1 MAQGGIRVKLDL
13 SDFVMDVGARRWML
27 ITPGKMV
34 TVGDLLEKLRG
45 EYGQV
50 GEEDNLTVFLEE
62 QFLVPPWEPLNI
74 LKEGDLLRVT
84 LSRGGGNLHEPPN
97 AKRRRVEAGAG
108 EKTKANQ
115 EKPESKDVS
124 SKGPV
129 KKGKGIENPKKVS
142 SNDSSSSSDSSS
154 EEEVKAPSKSL
165 NKTSDNKKQ
174 GVPIKL
180 TEAQP
185 SSSSD
190 SSDSSDEEE
199 DGGKANV
206 VTEKSKL
213 LPPTNVLPKAQV
225 ATQQS
230 KVTSSS
236 SDDSSSD
243 EDESPKNK
251 LSSKAAESTK
261 STSGKRAEP
270 TPACTKSSS
279 SSSSSEEEEEENTT
293 KSNPI
298 KGQPAVNGL
307 NNGTGDVQN
316 KKKRKR
322 KRKPK
327 NKNKLSLDQIPDF
340 GPPIQPD
347 PAFAKK
353 AEVEKKNGHQR
364 FEEEVENM
372 EVEEEEAE
380 NISAEAM
387 QALYNKSV
395 SVPPVATL
403 PAAAGSPGL
412 SQLKPIHT
420 PKSITANGSVSCEE
434 ALLASQD
441 QRVVSNGNVANKVK
455 APPRVVFR
463 PRALDVAQLRQPIQV
478 ERGSASSRF
487 QLSTSTTAPTGME
500 ALLNCQG
507 QVFSKDG
514 SEASAVNSAVKER
527 DYSSFPPLSA
537 VPGVGAVVAFKVME
551 LSADYTPGVS
561 AYKEGKV
568 LAVEG
573 QKLSIELVA
582 GIIRRSG
589 RFELGEE
596 EVVEKNVEHNMRDLI
611 EPVLVKQ
618 A

>member
-97 AKRRRVEAGAG
+97 AKRRRMEASAG
-108 EKTKANQ
+108 EKTKANR
-115 EKPESKDVS
+115 EKPQSKDTS
-124 SKGPV
+124 SKGAV
-129 KKGKGIENPKKVS
+129 KQGKSIENPKKVPS
-142 SNDSSSSSDSSS
+142 DESSSSSASSS
-154 EEEVKAPSKSL
+154 EEEARAPSKSL
-165 NKTSDNKKQ
+165 NKTSDDKKQ
-174 GVPIKL
+174 GVPNKL
-180 TEAQP
+180 TEAQQ

-199 DGGKANV
+199 DGEKAYV
-206 VTEKSKL
+206 AAEKSKL
-213 LPPTNVLPKAQV
+213 LPPTNVLPKVQV

-236 SDDSSSD
+236 SEDSSSD

-251 LSSKAAESTK
+251 LSTAKVAESTR
-261 STSGKRAEP
+261 SISGKRAEP
-270 TPACTKSSS
+270 TPACKSSS

-327 NKNKLSLDQIPDF
+327 NKNKLSLDQVPDF

-380 NISAEAM
+380 NISVEAM

-395 SVPPVATL
+395 SVPPVATM
-403 PAAAGSPGL
+403 PAGSPSL
-412 SQLKPIHT
+412 NQVKPLHT
-420 PKSITANGSVSCEE
+420 PKGITANGSVSCEE

-441 QRVVSNGNVANKVK
+441 QRVVSNGNVASKVK

-463 PRALDVAQLRQPIQV
+463 PRALDVAQLRQPIQA

-537 VPGVGAVVAFKVME
+537 VPGVGAVVAYKVME

>member
-84 LSRGGGNLHEPPN
+84 LSRGGNLHEPPN
-97 AKRRRVEAGAG
+97 AKKRRMEAGAG
-108 EKTKANQ
+108 EKAKANR
-115 EKPESKDVS
+115 EKPQSIDAS

-129 KKGKGIENPKKVS
+129 KQGKSIENPKKVPS
-142 SNDSSSSSDSSS
+142 GESSSSSEPSS
-154 EEEVKAPSKSL
+154 EEEVRPPIKSL
-165 NKTSDNKKQ
+165 NKTSDNNKQ
-174 GVPIKL
+174 GVPKKL
-180 TEAQP
+180 TEAQQ

-206 VTEKSKL
+206 AAEKSKL
-213 LPPTNVLPKAQV
+213 LPPTNVLPKVQV

-236 SDDSSSD
+236 SEDSSSD
-243 EDESPKNK
+243 EDESPKKK
-251 LSSKAAESTK
+251 LSPAKAAESTK
-261 STSGKRAEP
+261 SISVKRAEP
-270 TPACTKSSS
+270 TPACKSSS
-279 SSSSSEEEEEENTT
+279 SSSSTEEEEENTT
-293 KSNPI
+293 KSNPM

-372 EVEEEEAE
+372 EVEEEEVE

-387 QALYNKSV
+387 KALYNKSV
-395 SVPPVATL
+395 SVPPVATM
-403 PAAAGSPGL
+403 PAGSPSL
-412 SQLKPIHT
+412 NQVKPLHT

-441 QRVVSNGNVANKVK
+441 QRVASNGSVASKVK

>member
-74 LKEGDLLRVT
+74 LKEDDLLRVT

-97 AKRRRVEAGAG
+97 AKKRRMEAGAG
-108 EKTKANQ
+108 EKAKANR
-115 EKPESKDVS
+115 EKPQSIDAS

-129 KKGKGIENPKKVS
+129 KQGKSIENPKKVPS
-142 SNDSSSSSDSSS
+142 GESSSSSEPSS
-154 EEEVKAPSKSL
+154 EEEVRAPIKSL
-165 NKTSDNKKQ
+165 NKTSDNNKQ
-174 GVPIKL
+174 GVPKKL
-180 TEAQP
+180 TEAQQ

-206 VTEKSKL
+206 AAEKSKL
-213 LPPTNVLPKAQV
+213 LPPTNILPKVQV

-236 SDDSSSD
+236 SEDSSSD
-243 EDESPKNK
+243 EDESPKKK
-251 LSSKAAESTK
+251 LSPAKAAESTK
-261 STSGKRAEP
+261 SISVKRAEP
-270 TPACTKSSS
+270 TPACKSSS
-279 SSSSSEEEEEENTT
+279 SSSSTEEEEENTT
-293 KSNPI
+293 KSNPM

-372 EVEEEEAE
+372 EVEEEEVE

-387 QALYNKSV
+387 KALYNKSV
-395 SVPPVATL
+395 SVPPVATM
-403 PAAAGSPGL
+403 PAGSPSL
-412 SQLKPIHT
+412 NQVKPLHT

-441 QRVVSNGNVANKVK
+441 QRVASNGNVASKVK

>member
-84 LSRGGGNLHEPPN
+84 LSRGGSNLDEPPN
-97 AKRRRVEAGAG
+97 AKRRRMEAGAG
-108 EKTKANQ
+108 EKAKANR
-115 EKPESKDVS
+115 EKPQSKDAS

-129 KKGKGIENPKKVS
+129 KKGKSIENPKKVPS
-142 SNDSSSSSDSSS
+142 GESSSSSDSSS
-154 EEEVKAPSKSL
+154 EEEARAPIKSL

-174 GVPIKL
+174 GVPKKL
-180 TEAQP
+180 TDAQQ

-199 DGGKANV
+199 DGEKAYV
-206 VTEKSKL
+206 AAEKSKL
-213 LPPTNVLPKAQV
+213 LPPTNVLPKVQV

-236 SDDSSSD
+236 SEDSSSD

-251 LSSKAAESTK
+251 LSTAKVAESTR
-261 STSGKRAEP
+261 SISGKRAEP
-270 TPACTKSSS
+270 TPACKSSS

-327 NKNKLSLDQIPDF
+327 NKNKLSLDQVPDF

-380 NISAEAM
+380 NISVEAM

-395 SVPPVATL
+395 SVPPVATM
-403 PAAAGSPGL
+403 PAGSPSL
-412 SQLKPIHT
+412 NQVKPLHT
-420 PKSITANGSVSCEE
+420 PKGITANGSVSCEE

-441 QRVVSNGNVANKVK
+441 QRVVSNGNVASKVK

-463 PRALDVAQLRQPIQV
+463 PRALDVAQLRQPIQA

-537 VPGVGAVVAFKVME
+537 VPGVGAVVAYKVME

>member
-1 MAQGGIRVKLDL
+1 MEL
-13 SDFVMDVGARRWML
+13 VMYK
-27 ITPGKMV
+27 I
-34 TVGDLLEKLRG
+34 
-45 EYGQV
+45 
-50 GEEDNLTVFLEE
+50 
-62 QFLVPPWEPLNI
+62 
-74 LKEGDLLRVT
+74 
-84 LSRGGGNLHEPPN
+84 
-97 AKRRRVEAGAG
+97 KRRERERGS
-108 EKTKANQ
+108 Q
-115 EKPESKDVS
+115 
-124 SKGPV
+124 
-129 KKGKGIENPKKVS
+129 
-142 SNDSSSSSDSSS
+142 
-154 EEEVKAPSKSL
+154 
-165 NKTSDNKKQ
+165 
-174 GVPIKL
+174 
-180 TEAQP
+180 
-185 SSSSD
+185 
-190 SSDSSDEEE
+190 
-199 DGGKANV
+199 
-206 VTEKSKL
+206 
-213 LPPTNVLPKAQV
+213 
-225 ATQQS
+225 
-230 KVTSSS
+230 
-236 SDDSSSD
+236 
-243 EDESPKNK
+243 
-251 LSSKAAESTK
+251 
-261 STSGKRAEP
+261 
-270 TPACTKSSS
+270 
-279 SSSSSEEEEEENTT
+279 
-293 KSNPI
+293 
-298 KGQPAVNGL
+298 
-307 NNGTGDVQN
+307 
-316 KKKRKR
+316 
-322 KRKPK
+322 K
-327 NKNKLSLDQIPDF
+327 NKNKLNPDQIPDF

-364 FEEEVENM
+364 FEEQEENM

-395 SVPPVATL
+395 SVPPVATM
-403 PAAAGSPGL
+403 PAAAGSPSV
-412 SQLKPIHT
+412 SQVKPLHT

-441 QRVVSNGNVANKVK
+441 QRVASNGNVASKVK

-463 PRALDVAQLRQPIQV
+463 PRALDVAQLRQPMQV
-478 ERGSASSRF
+478 ERGSISSRF
-487 QLSTSTTAPTGME
+487 QLSTSTTAPNGME

>member
-84 LSRGGGNLHEPPN
+84 LSRGGNLHEPPN
-97 AKRRRVEAGAG
+97 AKKRRMEAGAG

-115 EKPESKDVS
+115 EKPQSKDAS
-124 SKGPV
+124 SKGAV
-129 KKGKGIENPKKVS
+129 KKGKSIENPKKVS
-142 SNDSSSSSDSSS
+142 SDDSSSSSDSSS
-154 EEEVKAPSKSL
+154 EEEVRAPIKSL
-165 NKTSDNKKQ
+165 NKTIENNKQ
-174 GVPIKL
+174 GVPKKL
-180 TEAQP
+180 TEAQQ

-206 VTEKSKL
+206 AAEKKL
-213 LPPTNVLPKAQV
+213 LPPTNILPKAQV

-236 SDDSSSD
+236 SD

-251 LSSKAAESTK
+251 LSTVKAAESTK

-270 TPACTKSSS
+270 TPACKSSS
-279 SSSSSEEEEEENTT
+279 SSSSSEEEEENTT
-293 KSNPI
+293 KSNPM

-372 EVEEEEAE
+372 EVEEEEVE

-387 QALYNKSV
+387 KALYNKSV
-395 SVPPVATL
+395 SVPPVATM
-403 PAAAGSPGL
+403 PAGSPSL
-412 SQLKPIHT
+412 NQVKPLHT

-441 QRVVSNGNVANKVK
+441 QRVASNGNVASKVK